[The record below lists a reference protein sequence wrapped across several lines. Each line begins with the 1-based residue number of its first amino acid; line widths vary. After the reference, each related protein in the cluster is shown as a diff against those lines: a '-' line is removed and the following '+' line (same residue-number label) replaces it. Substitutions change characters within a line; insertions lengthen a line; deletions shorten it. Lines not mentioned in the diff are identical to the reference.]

1 MTEELS
7 TKVEELIK
15 MYKEAMEELKT
26 LKESANPTLVSSSEP
41 ATGRGAKQKQ
51 IVVFPRDKKIKNF
64 TGKKTEADQ
73 AVKDFIEELKTTFQ
87 AKEMTSP
94 EKVDFIMSHLEGPAK
109 EEVRMYSKKER
120 SNPDFLL
127 EFLAQAFREKRSSSQ
142 LLKML
147 YEHKQK
153 ENETLRE
160 YLYSLNELLNR
171 VTKAD
176 PKAVPDPEKTLR
188 DQFADNV
195 RDPLLMKE
203 LKKFIRERQPKFL
216 VLREEALHWSEEE
229 ERPQRTTPRPPSS
242 QEVAA
247 DIPDDSSQCSASSTT
262 TPTDDVLEVL
272 LKQQKSLEKLT
283 SSIRETKQPRTQTPP
298 KEWSGQ
304 CPDIVCFKCN
314 KNGHIARTSKAK
326 DDRFVRRGPPPGRQR
341 PDKSLCHKEPGDR
354 RGQQWLKYGYVKNV
368 RESSWRLPSG
378 HNTTGWKGR
387 TLPLGLRI

>member
-73 AVKDFIEELKTTFQ
+73 AVEDFIEELKTTFQ

-176 PKAVPDPEKTLR
+176 PKAVPYPEKTLR

-229 ERPQRTTPRPPSS
+229 ERPQRSS
-242 QEVAA
+242 
-247 DIPDDSSQCSASSTT
+247 
-262 TPTDDVLEVL
+262 
-272 LKQQKSLEKLT
+272 KK
-283 SSIRETKQPRTQTPP
+283 
-298 KEWSGQ
+298 
-304 CPDIVCFKCN
+304 
-314 KNGHIARTSKAK
+314 
-326 DDRFVRRGPPPGRQR
+326 
-341 PDKSLCHKEPGDR
+341 
-354 RGQQWLKYGYVKNV
+354 
-368 RESSWRLPSG
+368 
-378 HNTTGWKGR
+378 
-387 TLPLGLRI
+387 